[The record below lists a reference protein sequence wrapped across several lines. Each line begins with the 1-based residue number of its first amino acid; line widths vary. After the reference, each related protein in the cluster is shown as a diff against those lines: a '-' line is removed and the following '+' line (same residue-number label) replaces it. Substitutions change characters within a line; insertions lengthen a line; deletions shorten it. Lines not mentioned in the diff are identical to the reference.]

1 MNKEKK
7 TKSLLDR
14 IDQTKLTKSQSMIAD
29 YITHNEKRAIG
40 MTAMEIAKEVGVSD
54 ASVIRFCRSLGFAG
68 FPELKQQ
75 LEKELAEKNEKIG
88 KHSLH
93 DRFVMQSEKYSINE
107 NTLRQM
113 GKLMGINL
121 ETSLNQNS
129 PEIYERV
136 ATRILE
142 ADRKMVIGL
151 RGGKGCAI
159 NFSRLLGYMVDH
171 VLTLTEENNDIILKM
186 TELSE
191 KDVVI
196 FLNFPRYY
204 KLDEKLG
211 ELICKQK
218 VPCILITDSMNSPIT
233 KYAEEVIL
241 VETEHCGF
249 FHSMLGVMGILEYLL
264 ILICYKYPEGFRE
277 RLKQR
282 DAILAEYMINDGNL

>member
-1 MNKEKK
+1 MEEDKK
-7 TKSLLDR
+7 TRSLLDR
-14 IDQTKLTKSQSMIAD
+14 IDQAKLTRSQNMIAH
-29 YITHNEKRAIG
+29 YITHNEKRALG
-40 MTAMEIAKEVGVSD
+40 MTAMEIAREVGVSD
-54 ASVIRFCRSLGFAG
+54 ASVIRFCRALGFDG
-68 FPELKQQ
+68 FPELKEQ

-129 PEIYERV
+129 TEIYERV
-136 ATRILE
+136 ATKILG

-171 VLTLTEENNDIILKM
+171 VLCLTEENNDMILKM

-211 ELICKQK
+211 EMICQQK
-218 VPCILITDSMNSPIT
+218 VPCILISDSI
-233 KYAEEVIL
+233 
-241 VETEHCGF
+241 
-249 FHSMLGVMGILEYLL
+249 
-264 ILICYKYPEGFRE
+264 
-277 RLKQR
+277 Q
-282 DAILAEYMINDGNL
+282 

>member
-1 MNKEKK
+1 MKEE
-7 TKSLLDR
+7 THTQSLLDR
-14 IDQTKLTKSQSMIAD
+14 IDQAKLTRSQNMIAH
-29 YITHNEKRAIG
+29 YITHNEKRALG
-40 MTAMEIAKEVGVSD
+40 MTAMEIAREVGVSD
-54 ASVIRFCRSLGFAG
+54 ASVIRFCRTLGFDG
-68 FPELKQQ
+68 FPDLKQQ

-136 ATRILE
+136 ASRILG

-159 NFSRLLGYMVDH
+159 NFARLLGYMVDH
-171 VLTLTEENNDIILKM
+171 VLSLTEENNDMILKM
-186 TELSE
+186 TELTE

-196 FLNFPRYY
+196 FLSFPRYY

-211 ELICKQK
+211 ELISRQR

-282 DAILAEYMINDGNL
+282 DAILSEYMITDGNP